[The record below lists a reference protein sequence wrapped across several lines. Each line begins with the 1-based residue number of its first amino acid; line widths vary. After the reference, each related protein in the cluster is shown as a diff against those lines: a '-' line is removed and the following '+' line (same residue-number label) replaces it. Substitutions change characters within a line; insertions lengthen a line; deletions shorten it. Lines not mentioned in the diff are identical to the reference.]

1 MKQTCENCKWHE
13 HFNGACLNG
22 GSEYVA
28 DFTDSDFSC
37 EHWEG
42 KEESGN
48 DKL

>member
-13 HFNGACLNG
+13 PFNWACFNGD
-22 GSEYVA
+22 SDYVA
-28 DFTDSDFSC
+28 DFTDNDFSC

-48 DKL
+48 DKP